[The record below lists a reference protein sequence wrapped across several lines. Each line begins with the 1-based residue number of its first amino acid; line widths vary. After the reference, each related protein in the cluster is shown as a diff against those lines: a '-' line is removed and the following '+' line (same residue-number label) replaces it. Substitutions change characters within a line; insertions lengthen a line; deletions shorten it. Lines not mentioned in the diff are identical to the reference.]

1 LPGPSDVQLV
11 ERALAGDEDAC
22 RTLVS
27 RHERS
32 VYNLVVRMLRNPAQA
47 QDLTQ
52 DTFIRAF
59 RHLASFDS
67 AHKFSNWIL
76 RIARNAAIDAIRR
89 REPEWVPLEAEEGRA
104 SPAASMPAPAGD
116 DGPRRLERQEA
127 ARALEAAL
135 AHLRPEYREVVILR
149 YHEDLSYEEIAEVTA
164 LPLGTVKSFLH
175 RARAEMAAEMV
186 KAGWKS

>member
-1 LPGPSDVQLV
+1 LTGPSDVQLV

-27 RHERS
+27 RYERS
-32 VYNLVVRMLRNPAQA
+32 VHNLVVRMLRNPAQA
-47 QDLTQ
+47 QDVTQ
-52 DTFIRAF
+52 DVFIRAF
-59 RHLASFDS
+59 RHLASFDP

-89 REPEWVPLEAEEGRA
+89 REPEWVPLEAEEGRP
-104 SPAASMPAPAGD
+104 SPAASIPAPAGD
-116 DGPRRLERQEA
+116 DGPRRLERQET

-135 AHLRPEYREVVILR
+135 ARLRPEYREVVILR
-149 YHEDLSYEEIAEVTA
+149 YHADLSYEEITEVTG